1 MVVHQDVTAVKE
13 AEALKDTFISL
24 ATHEL
29 RTPLTVLAGYADLL
43 LARTA
48 HGKGA
53 ALDAWQCARLK
64 DIKLATTQLGKLTED
79 LLDVTR
85 VQAGQ
90 FQLQRSAA
98 DLVALTHQVLE
109 RLQTTTDRHQ
119 FSVHTSLEQ
128 LWAPVDAFRI
138 EQVLSNLLTNAIKYS
153 PQGGHH

>member
-90 FQLQRSAA
+90 FQLQPSAA
-98 DLVALTHQVLE
+98 DLVE
-109 RLQTTTDRHQ
+109 R
-119 FSVHTSLEQ
+119 
-128 LWAPVDAFRI
+128 
-138 EQVLSNLLTNAIKYS
+138 TNQS
-153 PQGGHH
+153 RE